1 MRLVSPENVLDA
13 LKEITTLQT
22 PVPRDKP
29 DEQSEQADVASS
41 SG

>member
-22 PVPRDKP
+22 PAPRDKQ
-29 DEQSEQADVASS
+29 DDQGDRADVTSS
-41 SG
+41 ST

>member
-1 MRLVSPENVLDA
+1 MRMVSPENVLDA

-22 PVPRDKP
+22 PVPREKP
-29 DEQSEQADVASS
+29 DEQREQTDVASP

>member
-1 MRLVSPENVLDA
+1 MRLVSPENALDA

-29 DEQSEQADVASS
+29 EEQNGQTDVASS
-41 SG
+41 NL